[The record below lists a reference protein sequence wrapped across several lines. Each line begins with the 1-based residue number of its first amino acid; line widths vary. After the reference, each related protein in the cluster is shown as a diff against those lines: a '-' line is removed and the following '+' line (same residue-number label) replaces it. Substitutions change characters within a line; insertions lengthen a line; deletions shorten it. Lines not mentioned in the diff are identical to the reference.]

1 LVNKPGSAFFNNFY
15 WVHSVN
21 TIAGHSYKCKPA

>member
-1 LVNKPGSAFFNNFY
+1 LVNKPRSAFFNNFY

-21 TIAGHSYKCKPA
+21 TIAGHL